1 MLLRH
6 SHTSPFVRKVMLLAH
21 ETGLAA
27 RIETQTVDGWTE
39 PGHLTGDNPLS
50 MVPTLVLDDGSPL
63 YDSTVICDYL
73 DRLHDGPRMIPED
86 GESRWRVLREQALAD
101 GMIDCAILVMMEEMK
116 RPADRR
122 WDWWLDLKRRAIL
135 RALDHLEA
143 QAGGLAGRLDLG
155 VIAIAAA
162 LGYLD
167 LRGGAGPWRDGRSG
181 LAAWFEAFSAR
192 PSMLATAPPA

>member
-39 PGHLTGDNPLS
+39 PEHLTGDNPLS
-50 MVPTLVLDDGSPL
+50 MVPTLVLDDGSAL

-86 GESRWRVLREQALAD
+86 GEARWRVLREQALAD
-101 GMIDCAILVMMEEMK
+101 GMIDCAILVMMEEIK

-122 WDWWLDLKRRAIL
+122 WDWWLELKRRAI
-135 RALDHLEA
+135 RRSLDRLEA
-143 QAGGLAGRLDLG
+143 DVDGLAGRVDLG
-155 VIAIAAA
+155 TISIAVG
-162 LGYLD
+162 LSYLD
-167 LRGGAGPWRDGRSG
+167 LRGAVGEWRDGHAG
-181 LAAWFEAFSAR
+181 LSAWHAQFAAR
-192 PSMLATAPPA
+192 PSMQATAPPA